1 FTAVYDPL
9 KNVVRLSTTA
19 QSNISNYPFLLFD
32 VVNESGTVIKDIPV
46 RYTSDCCEKVSFYM
60 CGTFCNS
67 SLINFYQSSG
77 FEIKIG
83 NKGLSES
90 SDDKLVT
97 VVSIPGSTFTSATTD
112 TEMEELISQY
122 INDYY
127 PEVEIDWNPSGA
139 PTNLGCDQTPF
150 RITYRINGKKV
161 YGYNSFNTQSGQ
173 ELSSVENASSVST
186 ETCSAPKGET
196 PLCFASE
203 LLSMRNEEW
212 RAKYN
217 TNAPAVFG
225 ESVTINS
232 TTVNDNTG
240 GSDAIVQR
248 IFNRYKKLY
257 PKVTVENSSVITKV
271 NFETVYDTTDIRLW
285 IQNIHAK
292 NYDALL
298 FSTTGSVAPELMDGC
313 GKFDCYK
320 EAEVRAEWDARAEW
334 NRKLEAELNRFKM
347 EYDKQCLSGSGIGE
361 NLTLKYTHNEYQYTL
376 YYYDLVG
383 NLVATVYPEGVR
395 LLSPTKIAQVQAFR
409 NTNVN
414 TSSVN
419 DGPIYLEDQHLIAQV
434 NKFTYNSLGEV
445 RRSITTDQG
454 ESKFFY
460 DNIGRLIVSQ
470 NSNQAE
476 ADNED
481 RIRYSFTNFDSRGRI
496 VETGEVSVSSS
507 YAMNDNIAKE
517 TATTGIKTYQ
527 GWLQLGEKK
536 EVTKIYYD
544 VPVIDQNIN
553 ENFNSDYLAA
563 KNEFTTYGKNKGL
576 QHTRNRIT
584 AVEYYEGNPGEDL
597 TAHQGAPSTIQLNSS
612 MAYYYG
618 YNEHG
623 LAETFIQDH
632 KDLASSAQRFK
643 TLNYD
648 YDLFTGFVNIVSYQ
662 PNKQDQFY
670 SKYEYDELNRLKRTY
685 TSQDNVIWNQES
697 KNIFYMHGAK
707 ARIEIGK
714 HQIQGIDLA
723 FTIRGELKGM
733 NSATLSSRRDIG
745 ADAASATPGDYQ
757 GHATASTGKYKTS
770 NKYFARDAAGFSLG
784 YFKGD
789 YKTVGNVYGQDHFE
803 VSLIGSAA
811 QAASKD
817 LYNGSIT
824 TSATAIYS
832 TDPNDVTKIKAQ
844 TQLSTYSY
852 DQMYR
857 LKEVQVF
864 RNASTNEEIISS
876 NSWLTASLDAAKESS
891 SYYSHIDYDM
901 NGNITSLKRNSL
913 LQNGSASMDNLTYTY
928 NKSGNDLLSNR
939 LYHVHDG
946 VSSTARSNDYDGSQ
960 TANTNSSNAI

>member
-1 FTAVYDPL
+1 ENPQQECSSTKYYEIDFCDASHKNDWNRDFDVYIIKQSEAYNFYNNTYASLNMSTVSSGDKIKIADWDGSSLAGMGCEAPARSFVAEINAHSGTTGFTAVYDPL
-9 KNVVRLSTTA
+9 LNVVRLSTTA
-19 QSNISNYPFLLFD
+19 QSNMSIYPFLLFD
-32 VVNESGTVIKDIPV
+32 VVNESGDALFTPSGSSVTEVKDIPV
-46 RYTSDCCEKVSFYM
+46 RYRMECCEQVSFSM
-60 CGTFCNS
+60 CDGLETS
-67 SLINFYQSSG
+67 VMELYKDSG

-83 NKGLSES
+83 NKRLNES
-90 SDDKLVT
+90 SDEKAVT
-97 VVSIPGSTFTSATTD
+97 VVSVPSSELSAATSDAQTKQ
-112 TEMEELISQY
+112 LIYDY
-122 INDYY
+122 ILENY
-127 PEVEIDWNPSGA
+127 PEVDFEWD
-139 PTNLGCDQTPF
+139 PTNNNPHWNCSATAF
-150 RITYRINGKKV
+150 KIKFRINGKKV
-161 YGYNSFNTQSGQ
+161 YGYNTFNTYSNYNG
-173 ELSSVENASSVST
+173 SATANASSLEVVNCT
-186 ETCSAPKGET
+186 APQREV

-225 ESVTINS
+225 ESVTING
-232 TTVNDNTG
+232 TTVNDNSG

-257 PKVTVENSSVITKV
+257 PKVTVENSGVITKV

-285 IQNIHAK
+285 LQNIHTK

-383 NLVATVYPEGVR
+383 NMIATVYPEGVR

-419 DGPIYLEDQHLIAQV
+419 DGPVYLEDQHLVAQV

-445 RRSITTDQG
+445 RRSSTTDQG

-460 DNIGRLIVSQ
+460 DNLGRLIVSQ

-476 ADNED
+476 ADNEN

-527 GWLQLGEKK
+527 GWLQLTEKK

-544 VPVIDQNIN
+544 VPVIDQNTS

-563 KNEFTTYGKNKGL
+563 KNEFTAYGKNKGL

-612 MAYYYG
+612 MAYFYG

-623 LAETFIQDH
+623 LVETFIQDH
-632 KDLASSAQRFK
+632 KDLSSSAQRFK

-648 YDLFTGFVNIVSYQ
+648 YDLFTGLVNIVSYQ

-685 TSQDNVIWNQES
+685 TSQDNVLWNQES

-733 NSATLSSRRDIG
+733 NSATLQSR
-745 ADAASATPGDYQ
+745 
-757 GHATASTGKYKTS
+757 
-770 NKYFARDAAGFSLG
+770 
-784 YFKGD
+784 
-789 YKTVGNVYGQDHFE
+789 
-803 VSLIGSAA
+803 
-811 QAASKD
+811 
-817 LYNGSIT
+817 
-824 TSATAIYS
+824 
-832 TDPNDVTKIKAQ
+832 
-844 TQLSTYSY
+844 
-852 DQMYR
+852 
-857 LKEVQVF
+857 
-864 RNASTNEEIISS
+864 
-876 NSWLTASLDAAKESS
+876 
-891 SYYSHIDYDM
+891 
-901 NGNITSLKRNSL
+901 
-913 LQNGSASMDNLTYTY
+913 
-928 NKSGNDLLSNR
+928 
-939 LYHVHDG
+939 
-946 VSSTARSNDYDGSQ
+946 
-960 TANTNSSNAI
+960 